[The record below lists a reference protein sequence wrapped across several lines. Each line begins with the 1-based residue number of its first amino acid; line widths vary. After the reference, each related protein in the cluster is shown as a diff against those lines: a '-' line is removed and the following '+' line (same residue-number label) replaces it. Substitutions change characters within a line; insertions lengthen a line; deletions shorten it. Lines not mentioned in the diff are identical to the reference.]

1 MAARL
6 SEFFQRK
13 NSMNDKTFI
22 DTNIFVY
29 AYTDDEKIKHFKAQQ
44 IIRDESKFKNSITS
58 TQVLSEF
65 YSAMTKIKIAH
76 ETIKKIIDEIIS
88 VSIVNAI
95 TVQTIEKA
103 LFLKEKYAYAWW
115 DSLIL
120 SSALESGCAYV
131 CSEDM
136 QHGQAI
142 ENLLTIKNPFLAVV

>member
-1 MAARL
+1 M
-6 SEFFQRK
+6 S
-13 NSMNDKTFI
+13 DKIFI

-29 AYTDDEKIKHFKAQQ
+29 AYTDDDKTKHYRARKLIQDEFRFQD
-44 IIRDESKFKNSITS
+44 IIIS

-76 ETIKKIIDEIIS
+76 DTTRNTMHEIILAS
-88 VSIVNAI
+88 TVSAV

-103 LFLKEKYAYAWW
+103 LFLKGKYAYSWW

-120 SSALESGCAYV
+120 SSALESGCKRV

-136 QHGQAI
+136 QHRQVI
-142 ENLLTIKNPFLAVV
+142 EDSLLIENPFLRKSHD

>member
-1 MAARL
+1 MD
-6 SEFFQRK
+6 
-13 NSMNDKTFI
+13 DKTFV

-29 AYTDDEKIKHFKAQQ
+29 AYTDDDKTKHPKAQKL
-44 IIRDESKFKNSITS
+44 IRDELKSQNTIIS

-76 ETIKKIIDEIIS
+76 ETINNIIYEIIS
-88 VSIVNAI
+88 ASNVSAI

-103 LFLKEKYAYAWW
+103 LFLKEKYAYSWW

-120 SSALESGCAYV
+120 SSAMESGCRRI

-136 QHGQAI
+136 RHGHIIEDSLVI
-142 ENLLTIKNPFLAVV
+142 ENPFTSVIS